1 MKYLPVALCAV
12 MVFCSCSE
20 EGNDPVDADTTVADA
35 DTAVIDEALPDE
47 MAPDEDDLL
56 PDDAC
61 VNLPVED
68 AFLEQIEGYD
78 AYLAFSAVGMIN
90 EADVT
95 TPVKL
100 FQSKFVALLTAHADI
115 TLDQAVGFILEGE
128 REGSAVLEM
137 TVLADPGTK
146 IYGSLTVVV
155 LSKEWLISH
164 KDALLIDPVV
174 EEAPLVQVMSVEA
187 ASQTVVKK
195 CIVAMSALDPEHPDL
210 PAPGRT
216 QVSVCDNV
224 DFSAE
229 ENLRIGINAELTEDV
244 ATILSLLGLE
254 DEADLCSCADAA
266 TNEPVDCP

>member
-1 MKYLPVALCAV
+1 MILCLPVILWSCA
-12 MVFCSCSE
+12 E
-20 EGNDPVDADTTVADA
+20 NTPAPADA
-35 DTAVIDEALPDE
+35 DTATVDADTVVTDEAISDE
-47 MAPDEDDLL
+47 AAPDEDELL

-61 VNLPVED
+61 VNLAVED
-68 AFLEQIEGYD
+68 AFLEQIGGYD
-78 AYLAFSAVGMIN
+78 AYLAFRAVGMIN

-100 FQSKFVALLTAHADI
+100 FQSKFVALLPEHTGI

-128 REGSAVLEM
+128 RDEKAVLEM

-155 LSKEWLISH
+155 LSKEWLVSH
-164 KDALLIDPVV
+164 KDDLFVDPVI
-174 EEAPLVQVMSVEA
+174 EEAPAVQVMSVEA
-187 ASQTVVKK
+187 ASQTVVRK
-195 CIVAMSALDPEHPDL
+195 CVVAMSAFDPEHPDL
-210 PAPGRT
+210 PAPGRM

-229 ENLRIGINAELTEDV
+229 ENLRIGVNAKLTEDV
-244 ATILSLLGLE
+244 TTILALLGLT
-254 DEADLCSCADAA
+254 EAEELCSCADAA

>member
-1 MKYLPVALCAV
+1 MNRGLALLCVVTA
-12 MVFCSCSE
+12 FCSCSKS
-20 EGNDPVDADTTVADA
+20 GDAPVDADTTVADA
-35 DTAVIDEALPDE
+35 DTVVTDEALPDD
-47 MAPDEDDLL
+47 MAPDGDDLL
-56 PDDAC
+56 PDDVC
-61 VNLPVED
+61 LNLPVED

-100 FQSKFVALLTAHADI
+100 FQSKFVALLPEHTDI
-115 TLDQAVGFILEGE
+115 TIDQAVGFILEGE

-210 PAPGRT
+210 PAPGKM
-216 QVSVCDNV
+216 QLSVCDNI

-229 ENLRIGINAELTEDV
+229 ENMRIGVNAELIEDV